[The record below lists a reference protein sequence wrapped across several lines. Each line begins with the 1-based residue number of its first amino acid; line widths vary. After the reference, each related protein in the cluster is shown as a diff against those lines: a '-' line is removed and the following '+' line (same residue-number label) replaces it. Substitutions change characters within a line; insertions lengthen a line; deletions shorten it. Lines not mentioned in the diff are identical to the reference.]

1 MITGIL
7 VKRFIDSL
15 SLERPFF
22 SRKSWLEQGTCIT
35 CIYIYIY
42 IRYKIICIS
51 LNDHNAS
58 MAKNQQIYTHI
69 SNKRTARC
77 LRRPSTMLANAKDG
91 MAT

>member
-35 CIYIYIY
+35 YIYILD
-42 IRYKIICIS
+42 IKIICIS
-51 LNDHNAS
+51 LV
-58 MAKNQQIYTHI
+58 
-69 SNKRTARC
+69 
-77 LRRPSTMLANAKDG
+77 
-91 MAT
+91 

>member
-15 SLERPFF
+15 SLERPNC
-22 SRKSWLEQGTCIT
+22 LEKVGWNKEHVLHVS
-35 CIYIYIY
+35 IYIYS
-42 IRYKIICIS
+42 RYKLICIS

-69 SNKRTARC
+69 PNQQTARC